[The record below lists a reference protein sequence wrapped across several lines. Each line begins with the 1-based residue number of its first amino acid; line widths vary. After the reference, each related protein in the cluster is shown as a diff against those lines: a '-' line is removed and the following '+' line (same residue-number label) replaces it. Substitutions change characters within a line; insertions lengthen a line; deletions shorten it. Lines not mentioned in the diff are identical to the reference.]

1 MPWCDNCSAYRA
13 PSALGADGSCPACGR
28 PVPRSSFA
36 DKVVEEGGDA
46 KARIPWHFWV
56 MLIALA
62 IYLGWRL
69 IQGIGWVIHQF

>member
-1 MPWCDNCSAYRA
+1 
-13 PSALGADGSCPACGR
+13 
-28 PVPRSSFA
+28 VPKSSFA